1 MAYCAIAENPSAR
14 TGRGGAALSSQKIEL
29 DKDLLS
35 VIINRIIKDL
45 GDIISIE
52 KLVRNNIENNKDI
65 LKQIEKSVLAMQFNR
80 DYLHSFLK
88 EGTMTKKDLLAFYSA
103 DTIRDRF
110 KLIEKEIESL

>member
-1 MAYCAIAENPSAR
+1 MLHLAQ
-14 TGRGGAALSSQKIEL
+14 L
-29 DKDLLS
+29 
-35 VIINRIIKDL
+35 
-45 GDIISIE
+45 
-52 KLVRNNIENNKDI
+52 
-65 LKQIEKSVLAMQFNR
+65 SVLAMQFNR